1 MKRAQIILSFAMAM
15 LLSWMQLASPY
26 CIYAASTTSEND
38 WVVTEQDTSGQ
49 TEWTG
54 DDASASKPDDDAFA
68 VDGDDDAAAGVDG
81 DDAAAGI
88 DEGDDSFVVDDS
100 DSTDTT
106 TDDGSD
112 DTSADADEFDSQ
124 LSPNS
129 WRFSNGA
136 MIVSDD
142 DGIDAQSLSDGLP
155 SGAVARGVDVSNW
168 QGTID
173 WTKVK
178 ASGISFAILKVGPV
192 YGKVDAQ
199 FQRNASECERLGIPY
214 GVYYYTYARSVSEAN
229 TDATRTLT
237 WLAGHK
243 PSLPV
248 YYDVEDDWILKD
260 SSFSR
265 SKLTQIVQTFCNRIS
280 ASGYTPGIYANLNW
294 FNNYLNDS
302 SLSKYDHWV
311 AQYNSSCS
319 YKGSYSFWQY
329 SSSGSVPGI
338 SGSADMNYAYTS
350 AYFDFVDDGKQHVV
364 YRSHVSN
371 LGWLNRVADGT
382 TSGTTGRG
390 LGLEALNVTLYHPE
404 VSGSVQVRAHVS
416 DIGWQGWTSS
426 TAGTTGQSKHIE
438 ALQIRLSGN
447 MANKYDIY
455 YRVHAANFGWMKWAK
470 NGESAGTEGY
480 GYNLEAV
487 QIKLVKKGSSAPSES
502 GANVNYAF
510 SKAPIRINYQAHVQD
525 IGWQATV
532 NNGGTAGT
540 TGKSKRIEA
549 LNVSLS
555 NSDYAGGVQ
564 IRAHVQDIGWQGWS
578 TSGGTTGKGKRVE
591 AIQVRLTG
599 DVANYYD
606 VYYRVHAQDVGWTTW
621 AKNSASA
628 GTEGYGRRLEAI
640 QIRLVKKGG
649 SAPSNSGANVN
660 YAFSKAPISV
670 NYQAHV
676 QNIGWQGAVSN
687 GATAGTSGRSLRV
700 EALNVSLSNSDYA
713 GGVQIRAHVQDIGW
727 QGWSTSGGTT
737 GRSKRVEAIQVRLTG
752 NVANYY
758 DVYYRVHAQDFGW
771 MGWAKNGASAGS
783 EGYAK
788 RLEAIQIKLVKKGGA
803 APGSTSNTFKKRG

>member
-1 MKRAQIILSFAMAM
+1 MKRAQIVLSLVMAM

-26 CIYAASTTSEND
+26 CVYAASTSSEND
-38 WVVTEQDTSGQ
+38 WVVIEQDTSGQ
-49 TEWTG
+49 TEWRG

-68 VDGDDDAAAGVDG
+68 VDGDDDAAASIDG
-81 DDAAAGI
+81 DDAAA
-88 DEGDDSFVVDDS
+88 DVDDGDDSFVVDDS
-100 DSTDTT
+100 SSTGTT
-106 TDDGSD
+106 TDDDSD
-112 DTSADADEFDSQ
+112 DAFAATDEFDSQ

-136 MIVSDD
+136 LIVSDD

-192 YGKVDAQ
+192 YGQVDAQ

-214 GVYYYTYARSVSEAN
+214 GVYYYTYARSTSEAN

-260 SSFSR
+260 PSFSR

-311 AQYNSSCS
+311 AHYSSACG

-350 AYFDFVDDGKQHVV
+350 AYFDYVDDGKQHVV

-390 LGLEALNVTLYHPE
+390 IGLEALDVTLYHPE

-480 GYNLEAV
+480 GYSLEAV

-502 GANVNYAF
+502 GANVNYAY

-532 NNGGTAGT
+532 NNGSTAGT

-555 NSDYAGGVQ
+555 NSDYSGGVQ
-564 IRAHVQDIGWQGWS
+564 VRCHVQDIGWQGWN

-640 QIRLVKKGG
+640 QIKLVTKGG

-676 QNIGWQGAVSN
+676 QNIGWQGTVSN

-727 QGWSTSGGTT
+727 QGWGSTGGTT
-737 GRSKRVEAIQVRLTG
+737 GKSKRVEAIQVKLTG
-752 NVANYY
+752 DVANYY